1 MWIQLYLIFCSLET
15 LGLFLHTA
23 MEKSLPQ
30 EKVLLGYS
38 IERLVLLIIIFLIL
52 LFLIYLT
59 WGSLDPAGKT
69 HATIERF
76 LRNSKL
82 TWTAMGACVLL
93 IAGVYLLFTQPPEW
107 FGARQVLFDRMKP
120 LLFWLQTL
128 AWQTFFMLL
137 VWYSVHSIRQPEEM
151 QNPLSIREMNPVLLI
166 FLGAIV
172 LKLMLV
178 LPGTYGLYKDV
189 GESKYFNMIYYLF
202 EGKFYSSADDVTT
215 HYPLFYPLMLLFT
228 YSVKNYTFHCIMALN
243 AIFASNIVF
252 PLYLLARRFLT
263 QKYSLILIAIA
274 CVIPF
279 QFLIPNRLLSEN
291 LYFPLLLWCV
301 YLAFVLP
308 ENPKQRWLWDS
319 LTGLFFGLLYL
330 TRFISLAIIPFL
342 MLIWWLKPFDGVRG
356 IFHLNWKKIGH
367 AFLIIAVT
375 GLVYSPWIFIGIHN
389 GLSLKECLGFGITAS
404 TNTQQLTILNL
415 LIWLL
420 LYLAYFILLA
430 APVLNVF
437 AIAMQVFY
445 PRKIETD
452 ENSRWLWSLLFLLM
466 GFSAAVVRHSWRAFY
481 NLEMPERIMGR
492 YVIYFVPLFLLTG
505 FIGIS
510 GFRKNRYRSFFHF
523 FSITTLLEFMLVIF
537 SYVLI
542 ISAKIIPLGD
552 QFIEPLI
559 SIDGFYIQ
567 QLGGFFWV
575 FLAILYFGNS
585 YFLWYGRK
593 SAVEF
598 AGCVLAVFYLF
609 AEIDCID
616 ILKREN
622 TFQKLGYTLSESML
636 NANKG
641 RDEKRDYTIYFSDG
655 IYVDDRKDFAWSLYV
670 RNLDFDWEIIKY
682 PAAEKPQLNDQ
693 DGFVIYPLDEMQI
706 PHNEESQFVKING
719 EQFVVEVN
727 LN

>member
-1 MWIQLYLIFCSLET
+1 
-15 LGLFLHTA
+15 
-23 MEKSLPQ
+23 
-30 EKVLLGYS
+30 
-38 IERLVLLIIIFLIL
+38 
-52 LFLIYLT
+52 
-59 WGSLDPAGKT
+59 
-69 HATIERF
+69 
-76 LRNSKL
+76 
-82 TWTAMGACVLL
+82 
-93 IAGVYLLFTQPPEW
+93 
-107 FGARQVLFDRMKP
+107 
-120 LLFWLQTL
+120 
-128 AWQTFFMLL
+128 
-137 VWYSVHSIRQPEEM
+137 
-151 QNPLSIREMNPVLLI
+151 
-166 FLGAIV
+166 
-172 LKLMLV
+172 
-178 LPGTYGLYKDV
+178 
-189 GESKYFNMIYYLF
+189 
-202 EGKFYSSADDVTT
+202 
-215 HYPLFYPLMLLFT
+215 
-228 YSVKNYTFHCIMALN
+228 MALN

-523 FSITTLLEFMLVIF
+523 FS
-537 SYVLI
+537 
-542 ISAKIIPLGD
+542 
-552 QFIEPLI
+552 
-559 SIDGFYIQ
+559 
-567 QLGGFFWV
+567 W
-575 FLAILYFGNS
+575 
-585 YFLWYGRK
+585 
-593 SAVEF
+593 
-598 AGCVLAVFYLF
+598 
-609 AEIDCID
+609 
-616 ILKREN
+616 
-622 TFQKLGYTLSESML
+622 
-636 NANKG
+636 
-641 RDEKRDYTIYFSDG
+641 
-655 IYVDDRKDFAWSLYV
+655 
-670 RNLDFDWEIIKY
+670 
-682 PAAEKPQLNDQ
+682 
-693 DGFVIYPLDEMQI
+693 
-706 PHNEESQFVKING
+706 
-719 EQFVVEVN
+719 
-727 LN
+727 